1 MITAVEVASFTEQAK
16 KFPPYDNRLSHMIIK
31 IDSDLRKNQT
41 KFTQA
46 IITTGVKLAWS
57 GAKGY
62 WKFVIVDDEEA
73 IELLQATWEE
83 RLEVFT
89 SGAMGRLVSQVVPAP
104 AKSVRSAR

>member
-1 MITAVEVASFTEQAK
+1 MITVAEIAEFTAQAK
-16 KFPPYDNRLSHMIIK
+16 QFPPYDNRVSAMIAK
-31 IDSDLRKNQT
+31 IDGDLRSAKT
-41 KFTQA
+41 KLVQA

-83 RLEVFT
+83 RLEAFT
-89 SGAMGRLVSQVVPAP
+89 SGAMGKLISQVVAAP
-104 AKSVRSAR
+104 SKSVRSAR